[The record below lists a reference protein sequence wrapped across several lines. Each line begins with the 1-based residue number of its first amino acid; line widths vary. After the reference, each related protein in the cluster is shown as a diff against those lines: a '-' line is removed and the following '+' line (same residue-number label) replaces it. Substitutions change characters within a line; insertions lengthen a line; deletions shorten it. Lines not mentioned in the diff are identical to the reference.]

1 MALRSVLIVD
11 DSETDRY
18 IMKRLLT
25 KANITDVIFEAEN
38 GYKAIRFLEN
48 FSENAEQYPE
58 CFPPQL
64 VFLDINM
71 HLMNGFE
78 FLADFANMREENP
91 ELQSLVLMIFTSS
104 NAESELNRIS
114 QFPFVKCAIKKMPDS
129 ANDLKK
135 VVKKFFPALDD

>member
-25 KANITDVIFEAEN
+25 KANITDVIFEADD
-38 GYKAIRFLEN
+38 GYKAIRFLEH
-48 FSENAEQYPE
+48 FSENAGLFPAS
-58 CFPPQL
+58 FPPQL

-78 FLADFANMREENP
+78 FLADFANLREENP
-91 ELQSLVLMIFTSS
+91 QLQSLVLMIFTSS
-104 NAESELNRIS
+104 NEENELSRIS
-114 QFPFVKCAIKKMPDS
+114 QFPFVKCSIKKMPDS
-129 ANDLKK
+129 ADDLKK
-135 VVKKFFPALDD
+135 VVKKYFPALDD

>member
-1 MALRSVLIVD
+1 MPLPSVLIVD